1 MGILYN
7 TSMKLKMTKK
17 EGKKLFRIAL
27 KNSLIILRLEN
38 TLKSTEVIRESNL
51 VKDQVSK
58 MLRIL
63 LKIQC

>member
-17 EGKKLFRIAL
+17 EGKRLFRIAS